1 MILAYWR
8 FYLHLRK
15 ATLQPN
21 QEEISMQELTHY
33 IGGEHVKGTSG
44 RFADVFNPATGEV
57 QAKVPLANAAEM
69 AHAVE
74 VAQKAQPAW
83 AATNPQRRARVM
95 MKFVSLLNDNM
106 DKLAEAL
113 SREHGKTLPDAAGDV
128 QRGLEVVEYCIGAPE
143 MLKGDYTDSAGPGI
157 DMYSM
162 KQALGVCAGITPFNF
177 PAMIPLWMCAPAI
190 VCGNAFILKP
200 SERDPSVPLMLA
212 ELLEEAGLPKGI
224 MQVVNGDKEAVDAIL
239 DHDVI
244 QSIGFVR
251 STPIAEYIY
260 GRGCSNGK
268 RVQCFG
274 GAKNH
279 MIIMPDADMNQAAD
293 ALIGAGYG
301 AAGERCMAISVA
313 VPVGEETADKLIE
326 ALVPRIEKLKV
337 GPYTAGADVDY
348 GPVVTAAAKEN
359 ILGLVQSGV
368 DQGAELVVDGRNF
381 NLQGYED
388 GFFVGPHLFDRVT
401 TDMDIY
407 KKEIFGPVLC
417 CTRAET
423 YEEAIGM
430 AIDHEYGNGT
440 AIFTRDGDTARDFAN
455 RINIG
460 MVGIN
465 VPIPVPLAYHTFGG
479 WKKSVFGDL
488 NQHGPDAFKF
498 YTRTKTVTSR
508 WPSGIKEGGEFSIPV
523 ME

>member
-1 MILAYWR
+1 
-8 FYLHLRK
+8 
-15 ATLQPN
+15 
-21 QEEISMQELTHY
+21 MQELTHY
-33 IGGEHVKGTSG
+33 IGGAHVKGTSG
-44 RFADVFNPATGEV
+44 RFADIFNPATGEV
-57 QAKVPLANAAEM
+57 QARVPLASAAEM

-74 VAQKAQPAW
+74 VASAAQPAW

-95 MKFVSLLNDNM
+95 MKFVGLINDNM

-143 MLKGDYTDSAGPGI
+143 LLKGDYTDSAGPGI

-224 MQVVNGDKEAVDAIL
+224 MQVVNGDKEAVDAII

-244 QSIGFVR
+244 QSIGFVG

-260 GRGCSNGK
+260 GRGCANGK

-279 MIIMPDADMNQAAD
+279 MIIMPDADMDQAAD

-313 VPVGEETADKLIE
+313 VPVGEETADRLIA

-337 GPYTAGADVDY
+337 GPYTSGNDVDY
-348 GPVVTAAAKEN
+348 GPVVTAAAKAN
-359 ILGLVQSGV
+359 ILGLVESGV
-368 DQGAELVVDGRNF
+368 EQGADLVVDGRGF
-381 NLQGYED
+381 SLQGYED
-388 GFFVGPHLFDRVT
+388 GFFVGPHLFDKVT

-417 CTRAET
+417 CVRAET
-423 YEEAIGM
+423 YEEAITM

-440 AIFTRDGDTARDFAN
+440 AIYTRDGDTARDFAH

-479 WKKSVFGDL
+479 WKKSMFGDL